1 MGVIAL
7 VAALDRN
14 RAIGRDG
21 AMPWHLPD
29 DLKRFKRL
37 TLNRP
42 VLMGRKTAVAIGRAL
57 PGRENLVL
65 TRSGVAPHVGQ
76 VAVASIAHAIER
88 AADRDLMV
96 IGGGEIYVL
105 ALPLATHLHL
115 TWIETCAVDADA
127 FFPQFDA
134 HEWEITA
141 DEAHAADA
149 RHALAF
155 RFVDYRRVSRP
166 E

>member
-1 MGVIAL
+1 MGVLAL
-7 VAALDRN
+7 VAALDHN
-14 RAIGRDG
+14 FAIGHEG

-29 DLKRFKRL
+29 DLRRFKRL
-37 TLNRP
+37 TLDRP

-65 TRSGVAPHVGQ
+65 TRSGAAPYEGQ
-76 VAVASIAHAIER
+76 VAVASIAQAIER
-88 AADRDLMV
+88 AGDRDLMV
-96 IGGGEIYVL
+96 IGGGEIYAL

-115 TWIETCAVDADA
+115 TWIDTATADADV
-127 FFPQFDA
+127 FFPPFDA

-141 DEAHAADA
+141 DETHPVDA

-155 RFVDYRRVSRP
+155 RFVDYRRMPSP
-166 E
+166 